1 MYFCSLRQIETAM
14 FAMPE
19 VANTIPPLFLDAT
32 GDADDVVDTDDV
44 VCIEAPSV
52 SRRKKRKAS
61 VVIDLE

>member
-1 MYFCSLRQIETAM
+1 M

-19 VANTIPPLFLDAT
+19 VANTIPPLFLDAME
-32 GDADDVVDTDDV
+32 DADDVVDADDVDV